1 MVNKEEKIFVNIPVI
16 NLLRETLEELATPTF
31 CSYCGAGH
39 LDLTVDIIRVDE
51 EELHN
56 EDSGIEYV
64 EYDVEYQVVCDK
76 CGKNFYVQPY
86 ETKGLIK
93 EIK

>member
-1 MVNKEEKIFVNIPVI
+1 MNKQEKEVVNSPII
-16 NLLRETLEELATPTF
+16 NMMRETVVEGFTPTF

-39 LDLTVDIIRVDE
+39 HELTIEILRGAE
-51 EELHN
+51 EDTTTL
-56 EDSGIEYV
+56 GITYV
-64 EYDVEYQVVCDK
+64 EYDVEYLVLCDV
-76 CGKNFYVQPY
+76 CGKSFSVQPY